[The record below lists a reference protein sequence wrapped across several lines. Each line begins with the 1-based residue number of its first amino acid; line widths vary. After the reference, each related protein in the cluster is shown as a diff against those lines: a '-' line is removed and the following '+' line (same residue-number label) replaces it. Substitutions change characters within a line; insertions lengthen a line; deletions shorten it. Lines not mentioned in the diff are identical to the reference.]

1 MARERVVARGHAV
14 AAAASAASMPLT
26 ARFGPMPDFGGAQP
40 PKSPPP
46 DASCAQIEPK
56 GAVSKNESS
65 IEVQGTPIHFMESLE
80 PRLKDQDLLDHP
92 EDGRSGA

>member
-26 ARFGPMPDFGGAQP
+26 TRFGPMPDFWGAQP

-46 DASCAQIEPK
+46 DASCAQIGPK
-56 GAVSKNESS
+56 RAVSQNEAS
-65 IEVQGTPIHFMESLE
+65 IEVQGTTINSMESLE
-80 PRLKDQDLLDHP
+80 PRLKDQDLLDHL